1 MDFSNIIF
9 TIFLLAFALVDLKTR
24 LIPNLLLLIVVMV
37 ALPMVIMTGSLVSG
51 IVGGCIGFAVVAGLF
66 FLAPDKVGAGD
77 VKLAGIIGL
86 MVGYPMVFLSLL
98 LTGVIGCLVI
108 APLVAFRRVKVIGSI
123 PYAPFLCSGAIIAL
137 WAGTWII
144 NWYWGLF

>member
-9 TIFLLAFALVDLKTR
+9 TIFLLVIAWVDLKTS
-24 LIPNLLLLIVVMV
+24 LIPNLLLLIVVMIV
-37 ALPMVIMTGSLVSG
+37 LPMVIMEESLLSG
-51 IVGGCIGFAVVAGLF
+51 IVGGCVGFGVVSGLF

-77 VKLAGIIGL
+77 VKLTGIIGL

-98 LTGVIGCLVI
+98 LTGIIGCLAI
-108 APLVAFRRVKVIGSI
+108 ASLVAFKRIKVSGSI
-123 PYAPFLCSGAIIAL
+123 PYAPFLCSGAIIVL
-137 WAGTWII
+137 WAGGWII